1 MLRFTVQYNVFSKL
15 RKRANVNDNVLYLKL
30 SGIDPGCAILGAGA
44 VTGFDID
51 EEALETA
58 QENIQVPVQ
67 RTVHIL

>member
-1 MLRFTVQYNVFSKL
+1 MLGFTVQYNVFSKL
-15 RKRANVNDNVLYLKL
+15 RKRANVNVLYLKL